1 VGPGKKEGERKV
13 LLEGWKRGRD
23 GLDIPIRTA
32 QGWEAGGIG
41 LYWERY
47 RRSPQKLEFGMGKKR
62 GGGKVDGLSA
72 EWVWKMARASAKG
85 KPTWWLAKRRSV
97 TVTENDGLNPIRE
110 AQDEG
115 SRIGT
120 KPSGVMTR

>member
-1 VGPGKKEGERKV
+1 LGFIGKDTGVPLKS
-13 LLEGWKRGRD
+13 WNS
-23 GLDIPIRTA
+23 A
-32 QGWEAGGIG
+32 WE
-41 LYWERY
+41 
-47 RRSPQKLEFGMGKKR
+47 KKG